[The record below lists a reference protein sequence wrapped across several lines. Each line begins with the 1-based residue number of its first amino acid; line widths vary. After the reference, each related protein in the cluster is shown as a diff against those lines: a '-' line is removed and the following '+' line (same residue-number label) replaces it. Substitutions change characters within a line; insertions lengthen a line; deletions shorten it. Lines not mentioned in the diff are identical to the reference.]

1 MAKFCEKCG
10 AQLEDNATFCTAC
23 GATQGQPAQAA
34 PQQAAPAQGGA
45 AQGFA
50 ANMPKVSANDIK
62 EAMNLETIK
71 NLPKT
76 KDKKT
81 IAILGCA
88 ALLVIIVLI
97 ILFSLIFGGG
107 YKSPLDDFCKG
118 FNKSNSKMM
127 LKTTMPDDVFDAYV
141 DENDPDWDDMDDS
154 IDAMK
159 KLIGIQYGDDV
170 EISYKVTDKS
180 EISKSKLKKQYKSQA
195 KAWAKAADG
204 STSDYYPTAGYELE
218 VEFTIEGDDDEDT
231 EETTV
236 KVGKVD
242 GDWIILDGGAFDS
255 LTSGSS
261 SLGLDDLDDIDLD
274 DYL

>member
-1 MAKFCEKCG
+1 
-10 AQLEDNATFCTAC
+10 
-23 GATQGQPAQAA
+23 
-34 PQQAAPAQGGA
+34 
-45 AQGFA
+45 
-50 ANMPKVSANDIK
+50 
-62 EAMNLETIK
+62 
-71 NLPKT
+71 
-76 KDKKT
+76 
-81 IAILGCA
+81 
-88 ALLVIIVLI
+88 
-97 ILFSLIFGGG
+97 
-107 YKSPLDDFCKG
+107 
-118 FNKSNSKMM
+118 M
-127 LKTTMPDDVFDAYV
+127 LKATMPDDVFDAYV

-154 IDAMK
+154 LDSMK
-159 KLIGIQYGDDV
+159 KLVGIKYGDDV

-261 SLGLDDLDDIDLD
+261 SLGLDDLDDIDID